1 MALKTVRIGP
11 LTSTG
16 ESDHV
21 MIPEITGPITFQV
34 CADATSFD
42 IDIEATVHPHAL
54 ADGLAVTWAKP
65 EEAITAEGLYA
76 IYTGVAAVRIDVDA
90 IVLGG
95 GEGVW
100 VDILYYEK
108 GA

>member
-1 MALKTVRIGP
+1 MATKMVRLGP
-11 LTSTG
+11 YTSTG
-16 ESDHV
+16 EKAHV
-21 MIPEITGPITFQV
+21 IIPEITGPIAAQV

-42 IDIEATVHPHAL
+42 VDIEASLAPHPL
-54 ADGLAVTWAKP
+54 ADGLPVRWAKP
-65 EEAITAEGLYA
+65 EETITAEGLYA

-90 IVLGG
+90 IVTGG

-100 VDILYYEK
+100 VDLLYYER